1 VRRSPALVLA
11 ALLLPAGL
19 VACSDDGGGDR
30 VAAGDGF
37 SVEGGLAEL
46 AAPPDA
52 DEGQMITLTVVDLD
66 AAAAANG
73 GAAPDDEEA
82 LVFVPP
88 IEALGGSRGARADE
102 VEAELG
108 WSLDDVD
115 ALAEV
120 VAPPFRF
127 AVVTGD
133 VDEDAL
139 ARADLAQDGEI
150 YSAGD
155 GEDLEQD
162 PDDVTAA
169 RPIGAPLRM
178 AVDDGRLAA
187 SSSTAAVE
195 GWLEGDGDTLAADDD
210 LAAVAAALDE
220 ADAVSAFLAR
230 GDLTSRAAAIPDEE
244 VAERLADELPIAEPF
259 SAVGVGWGA
268 EDGEAVM
275 TVAYAFGDEDTATAA
290 VTQVEAAFTGA
301 SLQTRRPLT
310 DLVTV
315 EEVEADG
322 SVVVAHLTLGE
333 DGRARVLADM
343 LISRDLP
350 FVHV

>member
-1 VRRSPALVLA
+1 MRRSPALVIA

-30 VAAGDGF
+30 LASGDGF

-46 AAPPDA
+46 AAPRDI
-52 DEGQMITLTVVDLD
+52 DEGQLVTLTVVDLE

-73 GAAPDDEEA
+73 DAAPEDEEA

-88 IEALGGSRGARADE
+88 IEVLGGSRGARAEE
-102 VEAELG
+102 VEDELG

-133 VDEDAL
+133 VDEDTL
-139 ARADLAQDGEI
+139 ADADLAHDGDV
-150 YSAGD
+150 YSAGE
-155 GEDLEQD
+155 GEDLEAN

-169 RPIGAPLRM
+169 RPIGTPLRM
-178 AVDDGRLAA
+178 VVDDGRLAA

-195 GWLEGDGDTLAADDD
+195 GWLGDDAGTLADDED
-210 LAAVAAALDE
+210 LAGVAAALDE
-220 ADAVSAFLAR
+220 AGVASAFLAR
-230 GDLTSRAAAIPDEE
+230 GDLTSRAAAVPDEE
-244 VAERLADELPIAEPF
+244 LAERLADELPIAEPF
-259 SAVGVGWGA
+259 SAVGIGWAA

-275 TVAYAFGDEDTATAA
+275 TVAYAFADEDTATAA
-290 VTQVEAAFTGA
+290 VTQVEAAFTGD

-315 EEVEADG
+315 EEVESDG
-322 SVVVAHLTLGE
+322 AVVVAHLTLGE
-333 DGRARVLADM
+333 DGRPQVLADM
-343 LISRDLP
+343 LINRDLP
-350 FVHV
+350 FVHT